1 MSRFIA
7 KNGGYV
13 SGERAN
19 SVELVLKRPSESQYY
34 NTEDLVGAILTMYPD
49 ELAMISDKSF
59 EKYDREIRAIVK
71 NNKRLELTE
80 KQANELGEKLIRIIS
95 SWVIIDIRTI
105 RHDVYA
111 LIEKQNNGRGL

>member
-71 NNKRLELTE
+71 NNKRLALME
-80 KQANELGEKLIRIIS
+80 KQANELGEKLIT
-95 SWVIIDIRTI
+95 VITRLVAIDGAII
-105 RHDVYA
+105 RHDVKA
-111 LIEKQNNGRGL
+111 LIEKQNNGSGL